1 MVTEELTPRQRRAQN
16 TKQAILDA
24 AREIFSE
31 RGVYGLSLR
40 EVARR
45 IDYSPAGLYEYF
57 GSKDDIILAVLEE
70 GFERFAVYLS
80 AVPMELSPPQYL
92 AELGAAYIRFALQNP
107 QHFFL
112 IFNTPNL
119 ARPEK
124 QEDMVASGTHNMLV
138 SAVRRAIDS
147 GDIPSHHRE
156 EDVAF
161 GCWSLVHG
169 MATLMITQLDCIDYD
184 WEAASRR
191 VLVTWFQGLQ

>member
-1 MVTEELTPRQRRAQN
+1 MATEELTPRQRRAQN

-24 AREIFSE
+24 AREIISE

-40 EVARR
+40 EIARR

-57 GSKDDIILAVLEE
+57 GSKDEIILAVLEE

-80 AVPMELSPPQYL
+80 AVPMTLSPGEYL
-92 AELGAAYIRFALQNP
+92 AELGTAYIRFALQNP

-119 ARPEK
+119 SKPDQ
-124 QEDMVASGTHNMLV
+124 QEDIVASGTHNMLV

-147 GDIPSHHRE
+147 GDIAAHYRE

-184 WEAASRR
+184 WEAAGRR
-191 VLVTWFQGLQ
+191 MFTAWYQGLQ